1 VTREEF
7 EDVVADALDDLPEW
21 VLEAIENV
29 VILVEER
36 ANASQDPDGEG
47 LFGIYEGVPLP
58 DRGFDYSLVLP
69 DRIMIFQES
78 LERVFSDRDELKEEI
93 RVTVLHEVAH
103 HLGIEEDR
111 LQELGWE

>member
-1 VTREEF
+1 MTREEF
-7 EDVVADALDDLPEW
+7 EDVVSEAMDELPDW

-29 VILVEER
+29 VVLVEQR
-36 ANASQDPDGEG
+36 PDPSQDPDGEG
-47 LFGIYEGVPLP
+47 LFGIYEGIPLP

-78 LERVFSDRDELKEEI
+78 LEHAFSDRDELKEEI

-103 HLGIEEDR
+103 HLGIDDER
-111 LQELGWE
+111 LEELGWE